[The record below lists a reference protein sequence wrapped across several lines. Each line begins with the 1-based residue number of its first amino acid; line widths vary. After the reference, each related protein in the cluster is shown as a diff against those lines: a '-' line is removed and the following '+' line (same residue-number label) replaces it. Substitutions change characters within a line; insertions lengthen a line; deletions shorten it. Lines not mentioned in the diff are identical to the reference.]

1 MNYVIYYDIVA
12 VILSISIL
20 FSFLRKKVIFT
31 RLTKA
36 FFVLVGCICFS
47 AIMDI
52 ITAFYIDNPQNLP
65 IWALY
70 LINELFFIPFSTV
83 PFAFFYCVFLFVY
96 TRKINKKQ
104 KMYLQLLY
112 LPYLICI
119 VAFLLTPL
127 TKNMFYFE
135 KDLSYHHGFLYPCL
149 YVEAGFYLISVLVL
163 ATKNKKRLSKS
174 QLIVIYFYTIASSVT
189 AIFQGA
195 YPRVLFMNFISS
207 IASMLIY
214 LSLENPMTFVDAE
227 MGIYNKKAF
236 GVFIQNSLN
245 HEKKVSLVGLQI
257 IGLKYLNETIGVTNK
272 QMLLKNLSSLLQVA
286 CGRKNLYR
294 LSGSRIAVII
304 PNDKEKQ
311 EKVIERI
318 KIVFEDTIHI
328 EGFYIPLSIKM
339 CTLSLP
345 EDTDNLEDTIGVIST
360 TLKQLIDS
368 ESGIVVQA
376 DKTILQKKSREL
388 EIIEVLKNALAN
400 DEFFVVY
407 QPIFSVEKQK
417 FTTAEALLRLKS
429 KKLGIIGPD
438 EFIPLA
444 EQNGLILPIGEFV
457 IKTVCEFISKERI
470 WEKGIEYIHVNLSA
484 IQCMQENLHQ
494 QLIEIMDSYNLEYKY
509 LNFEVTETV
518 AVASSDI
525 LKNNMNKLIEK
536 SIKFSLDDYGTGF
549 SNIYSL
555 IRYPFHTI
563 KIDKSIIWASMKD
576 ERAMVIL
583 ENIIE
588 LAKSLNK
595 EVVAEGVE
603 DIDQVNILKKFG
615 CDYNQGYYY
624 SKPIMLEEFINIIK

>member
-1 MNYVIYYDIVA
+1 MRKFELIAPCHFGLEA
-12 VILSISIL
+12 VL
-20 FSFLRKKVIFT
+20 KK
-31 RLTKA
+31 
-36 FFVLVGCICFS
+36 
-47 AIMDI
+47 
-52 ITAFYIDNPQNLP
+52 
-65 IWALY
+65 
-70 LINELFFIPFSTV
+70 
-83 PFAFFYCVFLFVY
+83 
-96 TRKINKKQ
+96 
-104 KMYLQLLY
+104 
-112 LPYLICI
+112 
-119 VAFLLTPL
+119 
-127 TKNMFYFE
+127 
-135 KDLSYHHGFLYPCL
+135 
-149 YVEAGFYLISVLVL
+149 
-163 ATKNKKRLSKS
+163 
-174 QLIVIYFYTIASSVT
+174 
-189 AIFQGA
+189 
-195 YPRVLFMNFISS
+195 
-207 IASMLIY
+207 
-214 LSLENPMTFVDAE
+214 
-227 MGIYNKKAF
+227 
-236 GVFIQNSLN
+236 
-245 HEKKVSLVGLQI
+245 
-257 IGLKYLNETIGVTNK
+257 
-272 QMLLKNLSSLLQVA
+272 
-286 CGRKNLYR
+286 
-294 LSGSRIAVII
+294 
-304 PNDKEKQ
+304 
-311 EKVIERI
+311 
-318 KIVFEDTIHI
+318 
-328 EGFYIPLSIKM
+328 
-339 CTLSLP
+339 
-345 EDTDNLEDTIGVIST
+345 
-360 TLKQLIDS
+360 
-368 ESGIVVQA
+368 
-376 DKTILQKKSREL
+376 

-518 AVASSDI
+518 AIASSDI
-525 LKNNMNKLIEK
+525 LKNNMSKLIEK

-555 IRYPFHTI
+555 IRYPFNTI